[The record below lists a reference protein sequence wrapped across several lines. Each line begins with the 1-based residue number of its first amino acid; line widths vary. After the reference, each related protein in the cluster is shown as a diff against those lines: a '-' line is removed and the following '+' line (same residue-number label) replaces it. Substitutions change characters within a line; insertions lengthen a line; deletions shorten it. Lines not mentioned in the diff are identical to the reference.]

1 MYSKLHGFTHFL
13 TALALGFAGTLAAQT
28 QAQTLVQPQVQAQT
42 QIPAPASSPEF
53 RTSPA
58 APATPAQSATLH
70 GQIADPTGALIPG
83 ATIIITTPAGRTVST
98 AASSATGHYQVNG
111 LAPGSYIVQA
121 AFTGFAPFVSQ
132 PIQLAAGQLMRVD
145 ISMAIEVEQQSIVV
159 TSESP
164 TVNVEAGGNT
174 SAIVIKGKDLDAL
187 SDDPDELSS
196 ELTALAGPSAGPNG
210 GQIYIDGFTGGQL
223 PPKSAIREIR
233 INQNPFSSEFDKLGY
248 GRIEILTKPGTEK
261 LHGQFFAQGND
272 NVFNTGNPFTS
283 NLPSYHSYQFNGT
296 LNGSLSKTASFFI
309 SAEQRNNQN
318 DSIYSL
324 SEAPILDTATN
335 TYSLGPLSGGIFSPQ
350 TRTNIAP
357 RIDLQLGQKN
367 TLTLRYQF
375 YRNSQSGNIGT
386 TGLLLPSQATA
397 STSIEH
403 TVQLSDSLIV
413 NDHIVNET
421 HFQYLRDSTSTSS
434 ASADPAVTVPGA
446 FSGGGSPNQFS
457 HDHTDRLELQNLT
470 TMSVG
475 AHAIK
480 FGARLRDNR
489 DANSTDANFN
499 GSFSFPSAG
508 AIVATEN
515 GFAKGETMAQIAAN
529 CSAELTQQGGCIPF
543 KLDYT
548 TGGKSAT
555 ANLFDA
561 ALFVQDDWKAN
572 PFLTLSGGLRWEAQN
587 HISDHSDWAPRV
599 AFAYAL
605 DGHKDKKQA
614 KTVLRG
620 GFGLFY
626 DRFSISDEL
635 PAERFSGA
643 ANGQQRFYIDNL
655 ACSNATSLSEM
666 VQSPPACGGSPGKP
680 TIVQIAPGFHSPYI
694 EQFGA
699 SLERQLTKTTTLTA
713 TYLHSFGVHQ
723 LVTRDSNAYEPGT
736 YQYGSTTL
744 TGTRPNPSLGI
755 VDEYYPEAVFKQN
768 QLIVNINAK
777 LTPKFGLLGFYNV
790 TAANSDGGAGS
801 DASNSYNLSQ
811 DYGRASFVARQML
824 FLMANYTGP
833 WGIVFNPFLIAQ
845 AGKPFNIVTRND
857 LTGDNFLNNRP
868 AFAEASLCTA
878 SSSRYVE
885 TSYGCFDTTPPN
897 ATPQSGYTPIPVNLG
912 NGPAAVAMNLR
923 LSRSFG
929 IGPKLT
935 SASRQDNAGGP
946 PPGGPPPD
954 GGRGGPG
961 GGIAFG
967 PPGGFSNS
975 GRVRVSKDSAA
986 GAASA
991 TRRYTLT
998 FSAQALNLFNNAD
1011 YGTPGGS
1018 VGSPNFNKSTS
1029 LAGGIFSTSAASR
1042 RIFFQAV
1049 FAF

>member
-1 MYSKLHGFTHFL
+1 VNSRLHGFTHFL
-13 TALALGFAGTLAAQT
+13 TALALGLAGTLAAQAQIQAQAQAQT
-28 QAQTLVQPQVQAQT
+28 QAQTPV
-42 QIPAPASSPEF
+42 PAASSAV
-53 RTSPA
+53 SAAPA
-58 APATPAQSATLH
+58 APATPAAAATLH

-83 ATIIITTPAGRTVST
+83 AMVTITTPAGRTVST
-98 AASSATGHYQVNG
+98 TASSATGHYQVNG

-121 AFTGFAPFVSQ
+121 AFTGFAPFASQ
-132 PIQLAAGQLMRVD
+132 PIQLAAGQLMRVN
-145 ISMAIEVEQQSIVV
+145 ISMALEVEQQSVVV

-164 TVNVEAGGNT
+164 TVNIEASENS

-248 GRIEILTKPGTEK
+248 GRIEILTKPGTDK

-272 NVFNTGNPFTS
+272 NVFNTGNPFIS

-324 SEAPILDTATN
+324 SQAPILDTATN

-375 YRNSQSGNIGT
+375 YRNNQSGNIGT

-403 TVQLSDSLIV
+403 TVQLSDSEII

-421 HFQYLRDSTSTSS
+421 RFQYLRDTSS
-434 ASADPAVTVPGA
+434 TTSASTDPMITVPGS
-446 FSGGGSPNQFS
+446 FSGGGSSSQFS
-457 HDHTDRLELQNLT
+457 HDHTDHLELQNLT

-499 GSFSFPSAG
+499 GSFTFPSVG

-515 GFAKGETMAQIAAN
+515 GFIQGETIAQIAAS
-529 CSAELTQQGGCIPF
+529 CPAELTQQGGCVPF

-555 ANLFDA
+555 ANVFDA
-561 ALFVQDDWKAN
+561 TLFVQDDWKAN
-572 PFLTLSGGLRWEAQN
+572 PFLTLSGGLRWETQN
-587 HISDHSDWAPRV
+587 HISDHNDWAPRV

-635 PAERFSGA
+635 SAERFSGA
-643 ANGQQRFYIDNL
+643 ANGQQQFHINNP
-655 ACSNATSLSEM
+655 ACFTNTSLADMS
-666 VQSPPACGGSPGKP
+666 SADLASCGVSSTSTS
-680 TIVQIAPGFHSPYI
+680 TIVQIAPSYHSPYI

-744 TGTRPNPSLGI
+744 TGTRPNASLGI
-755 VDEYYPEAVFKQN
+755 VDQYYPEAVFKQN

-777 LTPKFGLLGFYNV
+777 LTPKFGLIGFYNL

-801 DASNSYNLSQ
+801 DASNSYNLTQ

-845 AGKPFNIVTRND
+845 AGKPFNIVTKND
-857 LTGDNFLNNRP
+857 LTGDNFFNNRP
-868 AFAEASLCTA
+868 AYADTSLCTA
-878 SSSRYVE
+878 NSSRYVD
-885 TSYGCFDTTPPN
+885 TSYGCFDTTPAN
-897 ATPQSGYTPIPVNLG
+897 GYTPIPVNLG
-912 NGPAAVAMNLR
+912 NGPAAVAVNLR
-923 LSRSFG
+923 VSRSFG
-929 IGPKLT
+929 IGPKLA
-935 SASRQDNAGGP
+935 SASTQDNGGGP
-946 PPGGPPPD
+946 PPGGPPP
-954 GGRGGPG
+954 GGGHGGPGGPG

-967 PPGGFSNS
+967 PGGFGSS
-975 GRVRVSKDSAA
+975 GRVHAGAA

-991 TRRYTLT
+991 GRKYTLT
-998 FSAQALNLFNNAD
+998 FNAQALNLFNNVN
-1011 YGTPGGS
+1011 YGTPGGT
-1018 VGSPNFNKSTS
+1018 VGAPNFNRSTS
-1029 LAGGIFSTSAASR
+1029 LAGGIFSTNAASR

>member
-1 MYSKLHGFTHFL
+1 MV
-13 TALALGFAGTLAAQT
+13 LALGLAGSLVA
-28 QAQTLVQPQVQAQT
+28 QAQTQVQAQALA
-42 QIPAPASSPEF
+42 QSQAPAASS
-53 RTSPA
+53 A
-58 APATPAQSATLH
+58 ASASPATPATPATAAALR
-70 GQIADPTGALIPG
+70 GQITDPTGALIPG
-83 ATIIITTPAGRTVST
+83 VTVTITTPAGKAVRTATSD
-98 AASSATGHYQVNG
+98 AAGHYQVNG
-111 LAPGSYIVQA
+111 ITPKSYIVQA
-121 AFTGFAPFVSQ
+121 AFAGFALFASQ
-132 PIQLAAGQLMRVD
+132 PIQLAAGQLLRVN
-145 ISMAIEVEQQSIVV
+145 ISMALEVEQQTVVV
-159 TSESP
+159 TDESP
-164 TVNVEAGGNT
+164 TVNVEASGN
-174 SAIVIKGKDLDAL
+174 SSSIVIKGKDLDAL

-248 GRIEILTKPGTEK
+248 GRIEILTKPGTDK

-272 NVFNTGNPFTS
+272 NAFNTGNPFTS
-283 NLPSYHSYQFNGT
+283 NLPSYHSFQFNGT

-309 SAEQRNNQN
+309 SAEQRNNQG

-324 SEAPILDTATN
+324 KNAPVLVSDPSKVCGPPWTSACEV
-335 TYSLGPLSGGIFSPQ
+335 GPLSGGIFTPQ

-375 YRNSQSGNIGT
+375 YRNNQSGNIGT

-397 STSIEH
+397 STSIEN
-403 TVQLSDSLIV
+403 TVQLSDSEII

-421 HFQYLRDSTSTSS
+421 RFQYLRDSSSTSS
-434 ASADPAVTVPGA
+434 ASTDPMLTVPGS
-446 FSGGGSPNQFS
+446 FSGGGSSAQFS
-457 HDHTDRLELQNLT
+457 RDHTFHLELQNLT

-489 DANSTDANFN
+489 NASETDANFN
-499 GSFSFPSAG
+499 GSFTFDTVADLVSALNGSG
-508 AIVATEN
+508 ALPT
-515 GFAKGETMAQIAAN
+515 
-529 CSAELTQQGGCIPF
+529 
-543 KLDYT
+543 KLGYT

-555 ANLFDA
+555 ANVFDA
-561 ALFVQDDWKAN
+561 ALFVQDDWKAS
-572 PFLTLSGGLRWEAQN
+572 PFLTLSGGLRWESQN
-587 HISDHSDWAPRV
+587 HISDHSNWAPRV

-626 DRFSISDEL
+626 DRFSISNEL
-635 PAERFSGA
+635 SAERFSGSPTSQKQTTITNPTNTA
-643 ANGQQRFYIDNL
+643 CFNPTSMSAIITNIDANPTYCG
-655 ACSNATSLSEM
+655 TSAPST
-666 VQSPPACGGSPGKP
+666 S
-680 TIVQIAPGFHSPYI
+680 TIVQIEPGYHSPYI

-723 LVTRDSNAYEPGT
+723 LVTRDSNAYK
-736 YQYGSTTL
+736 
-744 TGTRPNPSLGI
+744 TGDYIFNAPPAPPTIKASRPDPNLGI
-755 VDEYYPEAVFKQN
+755 VDQYYPEAVFKQN

-777 LTPKFGLLGFYNV
+777 LSPKFGLMGFYNL

-811 DYGRASFVARQML
+811 DYGRASFVSRQML

-845 AGKPFNIVTRND
+845 SGKPFNIVTRND

-878 SSSRYVE
+878 SSSRYVD
-885 TSYGCFDTTPPN
+885 TSYGCFDTMP
-897 ATPQSGYTPIPVNLG
+897 ASGYTPIPVNLG

-929 IGPKLT
+929 IGPKRE
-935 SASRQDNAGGP
+935 SVNRQDNAGGP
-946 PPGGPPPD
+946 PPGGPPPE

-961 GGIAFG
+961 GPGGPGGGMAFG
-967 PPGGFSNS
+967 PGSFGGGSSS
-975 GRVRVSKDSAA
+975 GHVRAGTA

-991 TRRYTLT
+991 SRKYTLT
-998 FSAQALNLFNNAD
+998 FNAQALNLFNNVN

-1042 RIFFQAV
+1042 RLFFQAV